1 MVANRSKRGL
11 IEWIWQRVSAV
22 IIVIYLAIILCFIF
36 STELPIGYLTWLEFY
51 SQTYIRILTVLA
63 TGAILW
69 HAWIGIWTVLTDYVK
84 FACIRKV
91 LEILVLLFLAICGI
105 WVLILMC
112 G

>member
-1 MVANRSKRGL
+1 MVANNSKRGL
-11 IEWIWQRVSAV
+11 IEWVWQRVSAV
-22 IIVIYLAIILCFIF
+22 VIVVYIGVILGFIF
-36 STELPIGYLTWLEFY
+36 SQSSPMNYLTWLQFY

-84 FACIRKV
+84 LPCLRKV
-91 LEILVLLFLAICGI
+91 LEILVLLFLAVCGI
-105 WVLILMC
+105 WVVILMC

>member
-1 MVANRSKRGL
+1 MVSRYSKRGL
-11 IEWIWQRVSAV
+11 IEWIWQRVTAF
-22 IIVIYLAIILCFIF
+22 IILVYAVVMLSFIF
-36 STELPIGYLTWLEFY
+36 STESPMTYLNWLQFY

-63 TGAILW
+63 TGSILW

-84 FACIRKV
+84 LPCIRRG

-105 WVLILMC
+105 WVVILMC

>member
-1 MVANRSKRGL
+1 MVSNHSKRGL
-11 IEWIWQRVSAV
+11 LEWTWQRVSAV
-22 IIVIYLAIILCFIF
+22 VIVVYLAVILSFIF
-36 STELPIGYLTWLEFY
+36 CSKSPISYLSWLQFY

-63 TGAILW
+63 TASILW

-84 FACIRKV
+84 CACLRKV
-91 LEILVLLFLAICGI
+91 IEILVLLFLAVCGI

>member
-1 MVANRSKRGL
+1 MVANSSKRGL

-22 IIVIYLAIILCFIF
+22 IIVVYLTVILCFLF
-36 STELPIGYLTWLEFY
+36 GTEAPINYLAWLQFY
-51 SQTYIRILTVLA
+51 SQTYIRVLTILA

-84 FACIRKV
+84 LPCVRKM
-91 LEILVLLFLAICGI
+91 LEILVLLFLAVCGI
-105 WVLILMC
+105 WIVILMC